1 MQTTKDS
8 LAVGN
13 GWLGPLAATSLKRA
27 DEPPLD
33 MELEMT
39 ASLLRVSAA
48 LVLLAACSSAD
59 ESALQGSDAAGDG
72 AVRNAGLGISS
83 SELAGQPVPGTQED
97 LEVSVG
103 DRVYFTYD
111 SVVLSPQ
118 AIQTL
123 DGQAAWLE
131 QYPNVLVTVE
141 GHADE
146 RGTREYN
153 LALGDRRA
161 NAVKNYLVALDIPP
175 SRVLTIS
182 YGEERPADPG
192 HDEQAWTENRRA
204 VTTVTTTQ

>member
-1 MQTTKDS
+1 MIAPS
-8 LAVGN
+8 L
-13 GWLGPLAATSLKRA
+13 RA
-27 DEPPLD
+27 C
-33 MELEMT
+33 
-39 ASLLRVSAA
+39 AA
-48 LVLLAACSSAD
+48 LLLLAACSSAD
-59 ESALQGSDAAGDG
+59 ESALEGASAGGPGGDE
-72 AVRNAGLGISS
+72 AVRSAGLGISS

-103 DRVYFTYD
+103 DRIYFALD
-111 SVVLSPQ
+111 SVVLSPD
-118 AIQTL
+118 ATRTL

-131 QYPNVLVTVE
+131 QFPNVLVTIE

-161 NAVKNYLVALDIPP
+161 NAVKNYLVALNIAP
-175 SRVLTIS
+175 SRILTIS

-192 HDEQAWTENRRA
+192 HNEQAWTENRRA